1 MTDLD
6 LPRLAA
12 LAEAATP
19 GPWRTHL
26 ADDTA
31 VIAIHRWEIAGM
43 RGDYDTDH
51 ESMEANAAYIA
62 AADPTT
68 TLALIRQ
75 LQAAEAELAATRAAA
90 TADTTLMETMD
101 RIAEGILE

>member
-1 MTDLD
+1 MTALD
-6 LPRLAA
+6 LPRLIA

-26 ADDTA
+26 CDDTA
-31 VIAIHRWEIAGM
+31 VIAINRWEIAGM

-62 AADPTT
+62 AASPDTI
-68 TLALIRQ
+68 LALIWRV
-75 LQAAEAELAATRAAA
+75 QAAEAAL
-90 TADTTLMETMD
+90 D
-101 RIAEGILE
+101 RIAEWILE